1 MKVKAPLSTYAHVYT
16 CSIKETFV
24 FKLDFILMSSSAL
37 CLLVVQ
43 YYFLRHIF
51 SSSTTVSGYDFSL
64 TLTYLILNCAI
75 SGLYSYNVD
84 MHLNYAIQGG
94 SIISFLSKPI
104 SIPKY
109 YFAKG
114 LGIITSKAMTETVLL
129 LIVGVLFFQPIILP
143 SLTNLVFFLVSFGL
157 SLVLY
162 LLITLSVGFLTFFIG
177 DNSSIMTVFF
187 LLRSVCSGSVF
198 PLDFFPEIIQHLAKL
213 FPFHLMIDKPFK
225 IFLGLLTTN
234 ECIKILLSQLAWIAG
249 LYVVMKIIFRV
260 GVKRYH
266 SIGG

>member
-51 SSSTTVSGYDFSL
+51 TASDTISGYDFGL
-64 TLTYLILNCAI
+64 TLTYLVLNCAI

-104 SIPKY
+104 SIIAY

-114 LGIITSKAMTETVLL
+114 LGIITSKALTETVLL
-129 LIVGVLFFQPIILP
+129 LIVGVLFFQPIVLP
-143 SLTNLVFFLVSFGL
+143 SFVNLGLFLVSFGL

-162 LLITLSVGFLTFFIG
+162 LLIILSVGFLTFFIG

-187 LLRSVCSGSVF
+187 LLRSISSGSVF
-198 PLDFFPEIIQHLAKL
+198 PLDFFPQVFQRLAKL

-234 ECIKILLSQLAWIAG
+234 ECIKTIMFQVAWIIG
-249 LYVVMKIIFRV
+249 LYVVMKIIFNA

-266 SIGG
+266 SIGS

>member
-1 MKVKAPLSTYAHVYT
+1 MKVNAPLSTYAQVYT

-37 CLLVVQ
+37 CLLIVQ

-94 SIISFLSKPI
+94 TIISLLSKPV
-104 SIPKY
+104 SIPLY
-109 YFAKG
+109 YFSKG
-114 LGIITSKAMTETVLL
+114 FGIITSKAMTETVLL
-129 LIVGVLFFQPIILP
+129 LIVSVLFFHPIVLP
-143 SLTNLVFFLVSFGL
+143 NLVNLALFLFSFTL

-162 LLITLSVGFLTFFIG
+162 LLIALCVGFLTFCIE
-177 DNSSIMTVFF
+177 DNSSIMTVIF

-249 LYVVMKIIFRV
+249 LYVVMKIIFRL
-260 GVKRYH
+260 GVRRYH

>member
-64 TLTYLILNCAI
+64 TLTYLILNCSIA
-75 SGLYSYNVD
+75 GLYSYNVD

-94 SIISFLSKPI
+94 TIISLLSKPV
-104 SIPKY
+104 SIPLY
-109 YFAKG
+109 YFSKG
-114 LGIITSKAMTETVLL
+114 FGIITSKAMTETVLL
-129 LIVGVLFFQPIILP
+129 LIVSVLFFHPIVLP
-143 SLTNLVFFLVSFGL
+143 NFVNFGFFLVSFGL

-187 LLRSVCSGSVF
+187 LLRSICSGSLF
-198 PLDFFPEIIQHLAKL
+198 PLDFFPQVLQRLAKL

-225 IFLGLLTTN
+225 IFLGLMETSEIVKT
-234 ECIKILLSQLAWIAG
+234 LLCQVGWIIG
-249 LYVVMKIIFRV
+249 LYVVMKIIFRL
-260 GVKRYH
+260 GVRRYH